1 MRGAGCPAVVARR
14 AAPRYSGEAI
24 HEVSDW
30 GEIRT
35 QFIWEQIRNTEWEDR
50 ARITELMDIEAFIH
64 TIIRGGPAPNRI
76 EVQYLTGLLEKY
88 PAEWEQMELEIRA
101 QHMCDG
107 PPCMQDDGIDALGD
121 PDSVIAAIEQ
131 ALRDHENGQ
140 QQ

>member
-1 MRGAGCPAVVARR
+1 
-14 AAPRYSGEAI
+14 
-24 HEVSDW
+24 
-30 GEIRT
+30 
-35 QFIWEQIRNTEWEDR
+35 
-50 ARITELMDIEAFIH
+50 MDIEAFIH
-64 TIIRGGPAPNRI
+64 TIIRGGPVPNRI

-107 PPCMQDDGIDALGD
+107 PPCMQDGGIDALSD
-121 PDSVIAAIEQ
+121 PDSVIADIEQ